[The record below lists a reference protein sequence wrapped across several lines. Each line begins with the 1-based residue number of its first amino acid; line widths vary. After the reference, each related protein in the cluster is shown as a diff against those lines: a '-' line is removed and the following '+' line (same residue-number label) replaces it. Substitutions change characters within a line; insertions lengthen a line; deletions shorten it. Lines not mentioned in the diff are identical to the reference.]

1 MNDKKRFSQT
11 VAMVICVAMGLAVL
25 PSLSGCVGDKSSV
38 SWFFNDLTSGYQ
50 LSEETEE
57 ELNRF
62 RATYRKYVK
71 ASDGPSSEG
80 LQNFED
86 AFRRVRV
93 HYVQEVPDATLIDA
107 ALKGVDALKPTPNSV
122 QPSDLVEAALDSMTA
137 SLDPHSG
144 YLNGPEYK
152 EMQSSTRG
160 VFGGLGIQVSLENGI
175 IKVVSPIEDT
185 PAFRAGLK
193 PGDLITHL
201 NGEIIKDRAIMYS
214 VRKMRGKPGT
224 DITLTIER
232 QGVPPFDVAITRAI
246 IQVKSVKWRTEGKI
260 GYIRVSNFSERV
272 EVGVY
277 DAMKGIR
284 RKLGGAPAGIVL
296 DLRNNPGGLLDQ
308 SIILSDAFL
317 EKGRIVSVKGRNE
330 RGKRVFEAESG
341 DLANGVPMVVLINGG
356 SASASEI
363 VAAALRDHGRAIVMG
378 SRSFGKGSVQT
389 VTPLRFEG
397 ALRLTTSLY
406 YAPSGQTIQKRGIQP
421 DVAIVPGKTIDRPR
435 EADLP
440 GALAGDKMSG
450 KGTQASIK
458 ETACPE
464 IGEKKDRGLGC
475 ALALLNAGSTARFLA
490 SLDAGARM

>member
-1 MNDKKRFSQT
+1 
-11 VAMVICVAMGLAVL
+11 MVICVAMGLAVL

-62 RATYRKYVK
+62 RTTYRKYVK

-389 VTPLRFEG
+389 VTPLRVEG